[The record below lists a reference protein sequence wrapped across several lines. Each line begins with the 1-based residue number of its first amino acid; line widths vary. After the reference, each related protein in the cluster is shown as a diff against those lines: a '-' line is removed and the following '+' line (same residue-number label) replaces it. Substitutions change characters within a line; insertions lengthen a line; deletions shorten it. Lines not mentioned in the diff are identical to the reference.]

1 MSFEIIKPGTKID
14 FIGKWKICVTASVIV
29 LLIGLVGIP
38 LRGFRMGVD
47 FAGGTE
53 MQVRFT
59 GEGTVDPAKIRDV
72 LGDLT
77 VGGADV
83 VQVGKGNEFLLKFQG
98 ERHIAAPAPE
108 ANAPAAAAAP
118 TPAAPDAAPASPAAR
133 PQGGEI
139 TAKTDRIIQIENA
152 LAERIGPLELTRVEF
167 VGPKVGA
174 ELRNDGL
181 KAIGIACLLILIYI
195 AFRFTPRYAPGAVVA
210 LVHDVLVTSAVWIV
224 FGLEFDLRVLAA
236 LLAVLGY
243 SLNDTIIVYDR
254 IRENLALHTKLDLAE
269 VLNRSVNET
278 LSRTLLTSF
287 TTFVAVTALLVFG
300 GEVVRPFALAM
311 LIGIFVGTYSSIYI
325 ASPTML
331 GLERW
336 RTASAARA
344 AGRTRAAKA

>member
-1 MSFEIIKPGTKID
+1 VPFEIIKPGTKID
-14 FIGKWKICVTASVIV
+14 FLGKWKMAAAVSMLV
-29 LLIGLVGIP
+29 LLIGAVGIP

-47 FAGGTE
+47 FKGGTE

-59 GEGTVDPAKIRDV
+59 GEGAVDEGALRRV
-72 LGDLT
+72 LGD
-77 VGGADV
+77 VGAQNASV
-83 VQVGKGNEFLLKFQG
+83 VRVGEGNEFLLKFEG
-98 ERHIAAPAPE
+98 ERSIEGAAEPAPE
-108 ANAPAAAAAP
+108 AAAAAQAE
-118 TPAAPDAAPASPAAR
+118 AR
-133 PQGGEI
+133 PTGGEI
-139 TAKTDRIIQIENA
+139 TAKTDRIIQLEAA
-152 LAERIGPLELTRVEF
+152 LAERVGALEVSRVEF

-210 LVHDVLVTSAVWIV
+210 LIHDVLVTSAVWIV

-254 IRENLALHTKLDLAE
+254 IRENLALHTKSDLVD

-287 TTFVAVTALLVFG
+287 TTLIAVVALLVFG

-311 LIGIFVGTYSSIYI
+311 VIGIVVGTYSSIYI
-325 ASPTML
+325 ASPTL
-331 GLERW
+331 LWLERW
-336 RTASAARA
+336 RTGAAARA
-344 AGRTRAAKA
+344 AGKARAAKA

>member
-1 MSFEIIKPGTKID
+1 VFEIVRPGTKID
-14 FIGKWKICVTASVIV
+14 FLGKWKLCVTVSAVV
-29 LLIGLVGIP
+29 LLIGLLGIP

-59 GEGTVDPAKIRDV
+59 GEGRIDEGAIRAV
-72 LGDLT
+72 LGD
-77 VGGADV
+77 VGAEGASV
-83 VQVGKGNEFLLKFQG
+83 VRVGEGNEFLLKFQG
-98 ERHIAAPAPE
+98 ERRIEAPAE
-108 ANAPAAAAAP
+108 AAAG
-118 TPAAPDAAPASPAAR
+118 TPGEPASEGTAPG
-133 PQGGEI
+133 GGEI
-139 TAKTDRIIQIENA
+139 TARTDRIIQLETA
-152 LAERIGPLELTRVEF
+152 LAERVGPVDVSRVEF

-210 LVHDVLVTSAVWIV
+210 LIHDVLVTSAVWIV

-254 IRENLALHTKLDLAE
+254 IRENLALHTKLDLVE

-287 TTFVAVTALLVFG
+287 TTLITVLALLALG
-300 GEVVRPFALAM
+300 GEVVQPFALAM
-311 LIGIFVGTYSSIYI
+311 AIGIFVGTYSSIYI
-325 ASPTML
+325 ASPVL
-331 GLERW
+331 LLLERW
-336 RTASAARA
+336 RGGAEARA
-344 AGRTRAAKA
+344 QAKARAAKA

>member
-1 MSFEIIKPGTKID
+1 MPFEIIPPGTKID
-14 FIGKWKICVTASVIV
+14 FIGKWKICVTGSVLV
-29 LLIGLVGIP
+29 LLVGVLGIP

-59 GEGTVDPAKIRDV
+59 GEGPVEDGAIRSV
-72 LGDLT
+72 LGG
-77 VGGADV
+77 VGLGNADV
-83 VQVGKGNEFLLKFQG
+83 VRVGEGNEFLLKFQG
-98 ERHIAAPAPE
+98 ERHIEATPEAPAE
-108 ANAPAAAAAP
+108 PAAASAP
-118 TPAAPDAAPASPAAR
+118 GAR
-133 PQGGEI
+133 PSGGEI
-139 TAKTDRIIQIENA
+139 TARTDRIIRLENA
-152 LAERIGPLELTRVEF
+152 LAERVGPIEVTRVEF

-174 ELRNDGL
+174 DLRNDGL
-181 KAIGIACLLILIYI
+181 KAIGIACLLVLIYI

-210 LVHDVLVTSAVWIV
+210 LIHDVAVTSAVWIV

-254 IRENLALHTKLDLAE
+254 IRENLALHTKLDLLD

-287 TTFVAVTALLVFG
+287 MTLIAVLALLAFG

-311 LIGIFVGTYSSIYI
+311 VIGIFVGTYSSIYI
-325 ASPTML
+325 ASPTL
-331 GLERW
+331 LWLERW
-336 RTASAARA
+336 RATSAARA
-344 AGRTRAAKA
+344 AGRARTAKA